1 MTQQPNS
8 ANGQSGYQPGELLRR
23 RKGPV
28 MHTGVSLGDGRV
40 LHNTPGR
47 GEHVSTLEEFA
58 KGKTIRV
65 SPGAADAR
73 ARIQTLDEDDLQRP
87 YNLFVNNCEH
97 TASRV
102 TAGQPSSPQLKKIAV
117 EALIGAALLL
127 LLRRPLLAFG
137 ARLGS
142 RVVRKL
148 AKALRN

>member
-1 MTQQPNS
+1 MTHQPGN
-8 ANGQSGYQPGELLRR
+8 ATGQGRYQPGEFLRR

-58 KGKTIRV
+58 KGKTLRV
-65 SPGAADAR
+65 SPGSADAR
-73 ARIQTLDEDDLQRP
+73 MRIQALDEDELQRP
-87 YNLFVNNCEH
+87 YNLFLNNCEH

-102 TAGQPSSPQLKKIAV
+102 TAGQPSSPQLKKVAV

-127 LLRRPLLAFG
+127 VLRRPLLAFG
-137 ARLGS
+137 ARVGS
-142 RVVRKL
+142 RVVKKL

>member
-1 MTQQPNS
+1 MAHQPS
-8 ANGQSGYQPGELLRR
+8 DTIGQGRYQPGELLRR

-47 GEHVSTLEEFA
+47 GEHVSTLEDFA

-65 SPGAADAR
+65 SPGSADAR
-73 ARIQTLDEDDLQRP
+73 VRIQALDEDDLQRP

-102 TAGQPSSPQLKKIAV
+102 TDGRPSSPQLKKIAV

-127 LLRRPLLAFG
+127 VLRRPLLAVG
-137 ARLGS
+137 ARVGS
-142 RVVRKL
+142 RVVKKL